1 MDIDSR
7 YALSTR
13 ETRRDRWRET
23 VASSF
28 LPLDF
33 DIARTARFHSQ
44 ALWAPI
50 DSARAAEVRMCEHR
64 VNRRPI
70 HEASATGAAVK
81 ILWLLNGKGRFVQ
94 GKDDNAL
101 NSLDWTFYDASRPY
115 SLHLS
120 EDARFFSLLYT
131 GDHAEEWSR
140 MARQLGARGRLTTGP
155 ARIALIALRSAI
167 REKQPLTPVAQHALL
182 GSVLSLTESALHH
195 EVPSHTNAAD
205 RDALRLAEARYFIL
219 QHLANP
225 QLSPDDIARALHMS
239 RRSLYNLFSSAGLR
253 PRSFIQNLRLELACT
268 ALLNRGQSGNSITF
282 IALDHGFT
290 DAAHFSRSFRD
301 RFGVS
306 PSNYGSSA
314 VR

>member
-13 ETRRDRWRET
+13 ETRRDRWGET

-33 DIARTARFHSQ
+33 DIARTTRFYSQ

-64 VNRRPI
+64 VSRRPI
-70 HEASATGAAVK
+70 HEANADGAAVK

-94 GKDDNAL
+94 GNDDNAL
-101 NSLDWTFYDASRPY
+101 SSLDWTFYDASRPY

-131 GDHAEEWSR
+131 GDRAEEWSR
-140 MARQLGARGRLTTGP
+140 MARQLGARGRVTTGP

-167 REKQPLTPVAQHALL
+167 REKQALTLAAQHALL
-182 GSVLSLTESALHH
+182 GSVLSLTESALHQ
-195 EVPSHTNAAD
+195 EVPLRANAAD
-205 RDALRLAEARYFIL
+205 RDAQRLAEARNFIL
-219 QHLANP
+219 QHLSDP
-225 QLSPDDIARALHMS
+225 HLGPDDIARALHMS
-239 RRSLYNLFSSAGLR
+239 RRSLYNLFASAGLR
-253 PRSFIQNLRLELACT
+253 PRSLIQNLRLELAGT
-268 ALLNRGQSGNSITF
+268 ALLNRNQRGHSITC

-306 PSNYGSSA
+306 PSNYGHSTA
-314 VR
+314 R